1 MKTLPP
7 SGALAGLRV
16 LEMGSTV
23 AGPFCGR
30 LLADFGAEV
39 IKIEAPEGDPLRT
52 MGEHQ
57 DGVSLYAA
65 SLLRNKSLVT
75 LDLRQAEGQ
84 ALARE
89 LALRSDIVIENF
101 RPGTLEKWNMGYDV
115 LSSGNPG
122 VILVRISGYGQDGP
136 YRDRP
141 GYGVIGE
148 AVSGVRHMTGDP
160 DRPPARVAVSMTD
173 YLTGLYGAFG
183 AMMAVHARQATGK
196 GQVVDAALY
205 EGAFS
210 MMEPFVPAYD
220 KLGTVPARTGS
231 RLPGSTP
238 NNLYP
243 TRDGGHVHIAAMS
256 DAVFRRLAAAME
268 DAGLGED
275 ARYATAALRRANEEA
290 LDARIAAWTS
300 AREQAAIERALAAA
314 SVPAARAYTLAD
326 IFDDPHYRARRMLQ
340 RVPHDVLGDVTV
352 AGVVPQ
358 LSGTPG
364 CITQAGGTAG
374 RDTRDVLSRWLN
386 LDAARLDAL
395 AQQGVLGQTGTGA

>member
-243 TRDGGHVHIAAMS
+243 SRDGGHVHIAAMS

-275 ARYATAALRRANEEA
+275 GRYATAARRRANEET
-290 LDARIAAWTS
+290 LDARITAWTS
-300 AREQAAIERALAAA
+300 GRDQAAIEQALAAA
-314 SVPAARAYTLAD
+314 GVPAARAYTLAD

-340 RVPHDVLGDVTV
+340 RVPHDELGDVTV

-364 CITQAGGTAG
+364 CIKQAGGAAG
-374 RDTRDVLSRWLN
+374 RDTRDVLSRWLD

-395 AQQGVLGQTGTGA
+395 AQRGVLGHAEAGA